1 MELVSNPSRSTLV
14 LRGILNII
22 LGLVAVTWPGLTL
35 YILILIFAINI
46 LIVGMF
52 AIFEP
57 LFDKRNHHAVLT
69 ALLGIVG
76 VIVGI
81 FLIARPEI
89 AASVITL
96 LIAIWALCFGVVDLY
111 AGFMASNEGI
121 KGSWFMI
128 LVGILSL
135 VFGVYMLFNPLVGAL
150 TLVWVIGVYAIASG
164 IVLVAASF
172 FINSAKAKKVAS
184 SSTSKKKK

>member
-1 MELVSNPSRSTLV
+1 MELVGSPSRSTLV
-14 LRGILNII
+14 LRGLLNII
-22 LGLVAVTWPGLTL
+22 LGLIAVTWPGLTL

-57 LFDKRNHHAVLT
+57 LFDRRNQHAVLT
-69 ALLGIVG
+69 ALLGILG

-89 AASVITL
+89 AAGVVTL

-111 AGFMASNEGI
+111 TGFVASNEKI
-121 KGSWFMI
+121 QGSWFMI
-128 LVGILSL
+128 IVGILSL

-150 TLVWVIGVYAIASG
+150 TLVWVIGIYAIASG
-164 IVLVAASF
+164 IILVAASF
-172 FINSAKAKKVAS
+172 LLKSAKAKP
-184 SSTSKKKK
+184 SKKRKK

>member
-1 MELVSNPSRSTLV
+1 MELVGNPSRSTLV
-14 LRGILNII
+14 LRGLLNII

-57 LFDKRNHHAVLT
+57 LFDKKNPHSVLT
-69 ALLGIVG
+69 ALLGILG
-76 VIVGI
+76 VILGI

-89 AASVITL
+89 AAGVVVL

-111 AGFMASNEGI
+111 AGFASSHE
-121 KGSWFMI
+121 KGAWF
-128 LVGILSL
+128 LVLTGILSL
-135 VFGVYMLFNPLVGAL
+135 VFGVYMLFNPLTGAL
-150 TLVWVIGVYAIASG
+150 ALVWVIGLYAILTG
-164 IVLVAASF
+164 LLLVVASF
-172 FINSAKAKKVAS
+172 FVKKTSSAKVKK
-184 SSTSKKKK
+184 SKK

>member
-1 MELVSNPSRSTLV
+1 MDLVASPSRSTLV
-14 LRGILNII
+14 VRGLLNIL

-57 LFDKRNHHAVLT
+57 LFDKRNPHAVLT
-69 ALLGIVG
+69 ALLGILG
-76 VIVGI
+76 VILGI

-89 AASVITL
+89 AAGVVTL

-111 AGFMASNEGI
+111 AGFAASSEKI
-121 KGSWFMI
+121 KGSWFLV

-150 TLVWVIGVYAIASG
+150 TLVWVIGAYAILSG
-164 IVLVAASF
+164 VILIAASF
-172 FINSAKAKKVAS
+172 FVKSAKVKAVKKAKK
-184 SSTSKKKK
+184 

>member
-1 MELVSNPSRSTLV
+1 MELVGSPSRSTLI
-14 LRGILNII
+14 LRGLLNII

-57 LFDKRNHHAVLT
+57 LFDKRNQHSVLT
-69 ALLGIVG
+69 ALLGILG
-76 VIVGI
+76 VILGI

-89 AASVITL
+89 AAGVVVL

-111 AGFMASNEGI
+111 AGFVASNEKI
-121 KGSWFMI
+121 KGSWFLI
-128 LVGILSL
+128 LTGIISL
-135 VFGVYMLFNPLVGAL
+135 IFGVYMLFNPLAGAL
-150 TLVWVIGVYAIASG
+150 ALVWVIGLYAILSG
-164 IVLVAASF
+164 IILVAASF
-172 FINSAKAKKVAS
+172 FVKSK
-184 SSTSKKKK
+184 SKKTKK